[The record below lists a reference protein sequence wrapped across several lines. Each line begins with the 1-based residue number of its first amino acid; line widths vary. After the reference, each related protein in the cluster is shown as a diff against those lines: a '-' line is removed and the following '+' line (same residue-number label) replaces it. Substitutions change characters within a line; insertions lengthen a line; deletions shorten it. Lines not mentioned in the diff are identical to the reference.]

1 MTAKLKEVLDLLEEI
16 APARLAEPWDNSGL
30 QVGSYSQEIRKI
42 FLALDPTLNALRE
55 AKKASAQ
62 LLLTH
67 HPLIFRPLSRLVI
80 DSYPQNVIFEAA
92 KNKISVVAVHTNLDV
107 AKGGINDILAELL
120 GLRHV
125 EVLREVDGEDD
136 TGLGRIGNLTKST
149 PLSVVVNNVKGMLGV
164 ESVKVVGQGDL
175 PILRIAVVGGS
186 GGDLVGLASE
196 KGADL
201 LLTGDVGHHHALE
214 AESMGM
220 ALIDGG
226 HFHTEKVAFRDFAR
240 SLKEAITIK
249 GWELEVAVDEDE
261 SDPMQGC

>member
-1 MTAKLKEVLDLLEEI
+1 MTAKLKNVLDLLEEI

-42 FLALDPTLNALRE
+42 FLALDPTLNALRA

-164 ESVKVVGQGDL
+164 ERVKVVGQGHL
-175 PILRIAVVGGS
+175 PILRMAV
-186 GGDLVGLASE
+186 A
-196 KGADL
+196 
-201 LLTGDVGHHHALE
+201 
-214 AESMGM
+214 
-220 ALIDGG
+220 
-226 HFHTEKVAFRDFAR
+226 
-240 SLKEAITIK
+240 
-249 GWELEVAVDEDE
+249 
-261 SDPMQGC
+261 